1 MLALRVLLFV
11 CAAVVVFALL
21 GYAISRD
28 ARWLRVAG
36 YAFKGGVA
44 IAALIGLLLVLGRF
58 LAV

>member
-11 CAAVVVFALL
+11 CAAVIVFALL
-21 GYAISRD
+21 GYAMNRD
-28 ARWLRVAG
+28 PRWLRVAG

>member
-11 CAAVVVFALL
+11 CAAVIVFALL
-21 GYAISRD
+21 GYAVNRD
-28 ARWLRVAG
+28 PRWLRVAG